1 MEGIIYKRDFLDI
14 KKARDKI
21 VNAGSI
27 SRNDIEFMEN
37 MLGKKVVSSVLPLNM
52 FTSNPTRVGLEEAV
66 TLLDKEILDIKNNNI
81 VDKDLLVRTE
91 ASAHTAI
98 EEFICLLDKLKCSLD
113 SKFAK
118 EYKEYLLP
126 DKFRYGI
133 LNNVVPTPE
142 ETVVNNENEDD
153 VVTDVNLEDNY
164 KANVYSFLFK
174 TLTCNIAYINHIAAY
189 SDKSPS
195 MISDLTS
202 LKDSLT
208 DTEESKPLPLLSALL
223 AGNFGSDKFYCA
235 SEGSDVTPLLEEIT
249 DIHMS
254 SELLE
259 YENVISKLSTM
270 DIDTIINNLNDL
282 KKYLIDVIEKHVLG
296 KGEETNNVLDTAIF
310 ETLYS
315 SLVKII
321 HLLQDKDSIDVI
333 KGLIIVFACS
343 DCCPN
348 AGE

>member
-1 MEGIIYKRDFLDI
+1 
-14 KKARDKI
+14 
-21 VNAGSI
+21 
-27 SRNDIEFMEN
+27 
-37 MLGKKVVSSVLPLNM
+37 
-52 FTSNPTRVGLEEAV
+52 
-66 TLLDKEILDIKNNNI
+66 
-81 VDKDLLVRTE
+81 
-91 ASAHTAI
+91 
-98 EEFICLLDKLKCSLD
+98 
-113 SKFAK
+113 
-118 EYKEYLLP
+118 
-126 DKFRYGI
+126 
-133 LNNVVPTPE
+133 
-142 ETVVNNENEDD
+142 
-153 VVTDVNLEDNY
+153 
-164 KANVYSFLFK
+164 
-174 TLTCNIAYINHIAAY
+174 
-189 SDKSPS
+189 

-208 DTEESKPLPLLSALL
+208 DTEESKPLPLLTALL
-223 AGNFGSDKFYCA
+223 AGNFGSDKFYRA

-270 DIDTIINNLNDL
+270 DIATIINNLNDL

-296 KGEETNNVLDTAIF
+296 KGEGTNNELDTAIF

-333 KGLIIVFACS
+333 KGLIIVLACS

>member
-1 MEGIIYKRDFLDI
+1 MEGIIHKREFLDI

-21 VNAGSI
+21 VNNGVI

-37 MLGKKVVSSVLPLNM
+37 MIGKKVVSSVLPLNM
-52 FTSNPTRVGLEEAV
+52 FTSNPTGVGLEEAV
-66 TLLDKEILDIKNNNI
+66 KLLDKEILDIENNNI

-91 ASAHTAI
+91 ATVHASI
-98 EEFICLLDKLKCSLD
+98 DKFICLLDKLKCSLD

-142 ETVVNNENEDD
+142 DTVVNSENEDD

-208 DTEESKPLPLLSALL
+208 DTEESKPLPLLTALL
-223 AGNFGSDKFYCA
+223 AGNFGSDKFYRA

-270 DIDTIINNLNDL
+270 DIATIINNLNDL

-296 KGEETNNVLDTAIF
+296 KGEGTNNELDTAIF

>member
-66 TLLDKEILDIKNNNI
+66 TLLDKEILDIENNNI

-98 EEFICLLDKLKCSLD
+98 EEFVCLLDKLKCSLD

-133 LNNVVPTPE
+133 LNSSVSTPE
-142 ETVVNNENEDD
+142 DTVVNNENEDD

-189 SDKSPS
+189 DDKSPS

-208 DTEESKPLPLLSALL
+208 DTEDSKPLPLLTALL
-223 AGNFGSDKFYCA
+223 SGNFASDKFFRDG
-235 SEGSDVTPLLEEIT
+235 EGSDVTPLLEEIT

-270 DIDTIINNLNDL
+270 DIATIINNLNDL

-296 KGEETNNVLDTAIF
+296 KNNNSELDTAIF

-333 KGLIIVFACS
+333 KGLTLIFACS